1 MKNKRL
7 FLWTSVMIGALTLFA
22 CVTINIYFPAEKV
35 ESVAGD
41 IVNDIRGNKPAK
53 EGGQSR
59 NHQGIIEKISF
70 ALAPASA
77 WADGET
83 TVSNPTIRSLKEKM
97 KARFQ
102 ELTPYYQKGALKEGA
117 NGYLAAVDAGGL
129 SLKDKRDLNGLV
141 DAENSDRRTL
151 YAEVAKALKI
161 DPGQIEQIA
170 EIFAKE
176 WQKPL
181 R

>member
-1 MKNKRL
+1 
-7 FLWTSVMIGALTLFA
+7 
-22 CVTINIYFPAEKV
+22 
-35 ESVAGD
+35 
-41 IVNDIRGNKPAK
+41 
-53 EGGQSR
+53 
-59 NHQGIIEKISF
+59 
-70 ALAPASA
+70 
-77 WADGET
+77 
-83 TVSNPTIRSLKEKM
+83 M

-102 ELTPYYQKGALKEGA
+102 DLTPYYRKGALKEGA

-129 SLKDKRDLNGLV
+129 NLKEKRDLNGLV

-161 DPGQIEQIA
+161 EPGQIDRIA